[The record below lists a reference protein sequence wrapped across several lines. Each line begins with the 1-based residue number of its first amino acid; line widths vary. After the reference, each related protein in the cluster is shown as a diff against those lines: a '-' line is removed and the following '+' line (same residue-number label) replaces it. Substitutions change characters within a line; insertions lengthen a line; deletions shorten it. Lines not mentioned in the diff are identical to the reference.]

1 MHLRYIE
8 TTNLT
13 LGHKNINKTHPTLD
27 QQLKGGIEETCSI
40 KVWLHELYSMQ
51 TACRLRRLV
60 KFKKKSK
67 NPEKTRC
74 RGLSRDILVLPIS
87 GLPLGLT

>member
-8 TTNLT
+8 TANLT

-60 KFKKKSK
+60 KFKK
-67 NPEKTRC
+67 NPKIRKKLVVAASAATYLYC
-74 RGLSRDILVLPIS
+74 LSL
-87 GLPLGLT
+87 GGPLG